1 MDKRRGLPAGTL
13 LSFPGMTCEI
23 VAESGR
29 GSNAIVYLGRY
40 SDALNAG
47 QWHNVLIK
55 ELFPYHD
62 SGAIYRSETGST
74 VCHTGEGSELM
85 ELHRRSFIWGNEA
98 HLRLRAANPAEVSGN
113 INTFPYNGTYYTILD
128 FNGGRHACGR
138 VEQIRRAGHTAPHD
152 PAHNRRA

>member
-55 ELFPYHD
+55 NCSHTTTTARYIAVKPVRQCAIPTKAANSWSCTAAASY
-62 SGAIYRSETGST
+62 GAMSASATARRQPGRSERQHKHISLQW
-74 VCHTGEGSELM
+74 HLLYDSRLQ
-85 ELHRRSFIWGNEA
+85 RR
-98 HLRLRAANPAEVSGN
+98 
-113 INTFPYNGTYYTILD
+113 T
-128 FNGGRHACGR
+128 HACGR